1 MNEAPKPQ
9 NTESLFSVLAV
20 VALLILSL
28 LGAWAMLVGSVI
40 GLAAYVFLFRER
52 LRAHGWLTTA
62 VTTALSA
69 ALAATV
75 AIAVSLI

>member
-1 MNEAPKPQ
+1 
-9 NTESLFSVLAV
+9 
-20 VALLILSL
+20 
-28 LGAWAMLVGSVI
+28 MLVGTVI

-52 LRAHGWLTTA
+52 LRAHSWLTTA
-62 VTTALSA
+62 VTTALPA